1 MDVLNIFE
9 VIGTIA
15 FAAAGALTGIHKH
28 LDLFGVFM
36 LALTT
41 AVGGGIVRDVLIGIN
56 PPTAFVYPF
65 FTIISLVT
73 AIIVSIYYQWINKF
87 NNVILICD
95 AVGLGAFT
103 AAGANMSFLYEY
115 HRLFITVMMAVLSGV
130 GGGVIRDVFVRD
142 IPFIFQKEVYAV
154 ASMVGAICFFYS
166 KPFLLGNG
174 AMYLC
179 FFVTVSIRMVCMK
192 YDINFPVPAANG
204 REKYESK
211 GE

>member
-1 MDVLNIFE
+1 MEVLNIIE

-41 AVGGGIVRDVLIGIN
+41 AVGGGIVRDILIGIN

-73 AIIVSIYYQWINKF
+73 AIIVSINYQWINKF
-87 NNVILICD
+87 NNVIVICD

-142 IPFIFQKEVYAV
+142 IPLIFRKEVYAV
-154 ASMVGAICFFYS
+154 ASIAGAICFFYS

-174 AMYLC
+174 PMYLC
-179 FFVTVSIRMVCMK
+179 FFVTVIIRMVCMK
-192 YDINFPVPAANG
+192 YDINFPVPAAKG
-204 REKYESK
+204 QGKYESK